1 MPHDELN
8 AFLVVDANSR
18 IEASLVVLTPTIRYF
33 GGAETLH
40 FVWADAERGY
50 EHGICVVADGQLFEE
65 CIACLGPF
73 DGVDDEIVAGVA

>member
-18 IEASLVVLTPTIRYF
+18 IEALAGGVDSDNRYF
-33 GGAETLH
+33 GGAEMLH

>member
-1 MPHDELN
+1 M
-8 AFLVVDANSR
+8 
-18 IEASLVVLTPTIRYF
+18 
-33 GGAETLH
+33 LH